1 MPQSGMDFNAIRISL
16 ASPEQVKAWSY
27 GEVTKPETINYR
39 TLRPEKDG
47 LFCEKIFG
55 PTKDWECY
63 CGKYKKIRYKGVV
76 CDRCGVEVA
85 RSKVRRER
93 MGHIKLAAP
102 VAHIWFSKSTPSRL
116 GLLLDISPGNLE
128 RVLYFAQYIVTQVD
142 EEIRKNVITQLEA
155 YSEAETQRLKENS
168 NLATENK
175 DVEVVLSEILKNKY
189 KLENDQK
196 ILEINTLEVDPNTGK
211 KVTKT
216 LRTKMLAQAEEAF
229 QKNLSSIV
237 EIKGKDAEVKLA
249 QETEN
254 LIDLVKIDVD
264 EKIKDLNSIKIM
276 DLLTEARFRDL
287 RDKFGEVFKASMG
300 AEARLEILKRTDLDS
315 IRNELRD

>member
-254 LIDLVKIDVD
+254 P
-264 EKIKDLNSIKIM
+264 
-276 DLLTEARFRDL
+276 
-287 RDKFGEVFKASMG
+287 GEVG
-300 AEARLEILKRTDLDS
+300 
-315 IRNELRD
+315 